1 MITAV
6 LLAAALAVP
15 GEAELKAKTPEIF
28 AKSAE
33 HYRTLSATPDAS
45 SPRSPWSRTAR
56 CARFVEGAVYSD
68 GSFTICNYNDKPV
81 TVNGR
86 MVLGVSSVLVEG
98 AK

>member
-1 MITAV
+1 MMITAV

-56 CARFVEGAVYSD
+56 CARFVEGAER
-68 GSFTICNYNDKPV
+68 GLF
-81 TVNGR
+81 GR
-86 MVLGVSSVLVEG
+86 KFHNL
-98 AK
+98 